1 MSKIS
6 NQQKRFVEVYVQCGD
21 AERAVLLAGYQARN
35 TAHRA
40 TILMSNPY
48 IQREIKRYRRVLELE
63 PQIKALRDWM
73 KGGDNR
79 GKR

>member
-1 MSKIS
+1 MPHIS
-6 NQQKRFVEVYVQCGD
+6 DQQRRFVEAYVQCGD
-21 AERAVLLAGYQARN
+21 AEQAVLTAGYQARN

-40 TILMSNPY
+40 DVLMSNPY
-48 IQREIKRYRRVLELE
+48 IQREIKRYRRMLELE

-79 GKR
+79 DKR